1 MIKVLVF
8 GKNGQLARS
17 LAWRCKAFAGLR
29 LQFLDRND
37 CDVAQSGNITKA
49 VDLYRPDIVI
59 NATAYTAVDLAE
71 SEPELAR
78 RVNCD
83 AVRGMAENAARH
95 SVPFIHVSTDYVFD
109 GEGKVPYRE
118 TDPVAPL
125 GVYGAT
131 KLAGEEAVRTI
142 TNQHLILRT
151 SWVYSPFG
159 KNFVKTMLRLL
170 GDKKH
175 ISVVDDQ
182 QGCPTSA
189 LDLAT
194 AILRIVPD
202 IIRRDF
208 DQFGTYH
215 LVSDAEM
222 TWRAFTSEIQAK
234 ATKILGEQWLGATC
248 EIKAVTSAEFP
259 TAAKRP
265 SYSVMSTEKFIANF
279 GFDLP
284 EFNHSLIEVL
294 RNLVEGEEY
303 A

>member
-17 LAWRCKAFAGLR
+17 LAWRSSAFAGLSI
-29 LQFLDRND
+29 QFLDRNE
-37 CDVAQSGNITKA
+37 CDVAQSGNITKV
-49 VDLYRPDIVI
+49 VDLYRPDIII
-59 NATAYTAVDLAE
+59 NATAYTGVDIAE
-71 SEPELAR
+71 NEPELAR

-83 AVRGMAENAARH
+83 AVREMAENAARH
-95 SVPFIHVSTDYVFD
+95 SVPFIHISTDYVFD
-109 GEGKVPYRE
+109 GEGKKPYRE

-131 KLAGEEAVRTI
+131 KLAGEEAIRAI
-142 TNQHLILRT
+142 TNRHLILRT

-170 GDKKH
+170 GDQTH

-202 IIRRDF
+202 IVRHGF

-215 LVSDAEM
+215 LVSGAEM
-222 TWRAFTSEIQAK
+222 TWCAFSSEIQAK
-234 ATKILGEQWLGATC
+234 AIEIFGAQWPGATC
-248 EIKAVTSAEFP
+248 EIQAVTSDKFP
-259 TAAKRP
+259 TAARRP
-265 SYSVMSTEKFIANF
+265 SYSVMAPEKFRATF
-279 GFDLP
+279 GFGLP
-284 EFNHSLIEVL
+284 EFDQSLMAVL
-294 RNLVEGEEY
+294 QNLAEGD
-303 A
+303 AHA